1 MGTSA
6 GPSLQGIG
14 RGGDSNLVL
23 EMDAH
28 DAKSYPGEPTTNLIP
43 YYSSRNPAL
52 VASVFIAEPLWTSKA
67 DSTDVIAPDGSS
79 TTTKAVTGTTG
90 ASYLYRYIDNNMGV
104 TMASSTTYTLSVWAK
119 TTSTASTTVSLAFQD
134 RGNGAYNTS
143 VKTITTEWQRFSLT
157 ITTGSGATSS
167 TLVGW
172 VSPTHSRTFYFWG
185 WQVEQKAYATPYVVS
200 QLLDPSA
207 QGPSARPAS
216 VNLMIHG
223 NVGPDTVA
231 GSNNPNVLS
240 EAISKF
246 ETAVGWTV
254 GQDWSINSGTEV
266 AEITSWTQASFLQ
279 RAASPAEVIEG
290 GRYVIKGDV
299 TTSNAGTL
307 YARVGNS
314 SYAVLPTGTGSTV
327 EVVCG
332 NTATETVLFYSGGWE
347 GTIDNVSVAP
357 LAVMKDSSPSKH
369 AITTVNDADHSNAQ
383 SKFSGGSIYF
393 DGSDSL
399 SMPDSADWNIGS
411 ADFTMD
417 AWAYFDGFA
426 VTLHN
431 QSTVNATSNSAFII
445 WVGSAP
451 NTAGIYLSDITG
463 WDYYNVNSTSLSTGQ
478 WYHLAAVRHG
488 DSLRMYVDGVSTSAT
503 SLPSAWTVGDSSR
516 VLQIGE
522 QDGNNYMNGYL
533 DEVRFVKGTA
543 LWTSNFTPPTRRNL
557 SAPVVDRSGNDNGG
571 NFNTTD
577 MTDVVTYRVGEVI
590 RPIDSAVWDFDGS
603 DDYVNLGS
611 GSSLKPTTAITISV
625 WVNPDSSQNTYADI
639 GGGHQNN
646 QGYVIQQNATST
658 NQYYFAYRNTSPAWV
673 STGTTTLTAD
683 TWQHFVITCEF
694 GGTTKHYL
702 NGVETISTSLSGAIL
717 YISSEDMFIGHG
729 FSTARCFNGQ
739 IGNVQVYKTTLTP
752 QQVKENF
759 NQQRNRFKI

>member
-1 MGTSA
+1 MGASA

-28 DAKSYPGEPTTNLIP
+28 DAKSYPGEPTTNYAPIDL
-43 YYSSRNPAL
+43 
-52 VASVFIAEPLWTSKA
+52 A
-67 DSTDVIAPDGSS
+67 DWGTEA
-79 TTTKAVTGTTG
+79 TAVRTAAGYNFQGQPVYKCRTAVG
-90 ASYLYRYIDNNMGV
+90 ASYQGID
-104 TMASSTTYTLSVWAK
+104 
-119 TTSTASTTVSLAFQD
+119 
-134 RGNGAYNTS
+134 
-143 VKTITTEWQRFSLT
+143 KTITGLRTAASGGTVTMSIWVKNPNPSAYTFSSYMGHDFSSNRTLAANSDWQRIQWT
-157 ITTGSGATSS
+157 VNESS
-167 TLVGW
+167 MGNDYVEYRPYTN
-172 VSPTHSRTFYFWG
+172 SAAIYIHMTMP
-185 WQVEQKAYATPYVVS
+185 QVEVLKGYATPFVREGNGGTGTYN
-200 QLLDPSA
+200 
-207 QGPSARPAS
+207 ARPAS

-223 NVGPDTVA
+223 DVGPDTVA

-646 QGYVIQQNATST
+646 QGYVIQQDGANA
-658 NQYYFAYRNTSPAWV
+658 NQYYFAYRSTAASWKTSSV
-673 STGTTTLTAD
+673 TTLTAD
-683 TWQHFVITCEF
+683 TWQHFVIVCEF
-694 GGTTKHYL
+694 GVTIKHYL
-702 NGVETISTSLSGAIL
+702 NGVETVSDSRSGAV
-717 YISSEDMFIGHG
+717 YYDAAEDMFIGHG

-739 IGNVQVYKTTLTP
+739 IANVQIYKVALTA

>member
-1 MGTSA
+1 MGASA

-28 DAKSYPGEPTTNLIP
+28 DAKSYPGEPTTNYAPIDL
-43 YYSSRNPAL
+43 
-52 VASVFIAEPLWTSKA
+52 A
-67 DSTDVIAPDGSS
+67 DWGTEA
-79 TTTKAVTGTTG
+79 TAVRTAAGYNFQGQPVYKCRTAVG
-90 ASYLYRYIDNNMGV
+90 ASYQGID
-104 TMASSTTYTLSVWAK
+104 
-119 TTSTASTTVSLAFQD
+119 
-134 RGNGAYNTS
+134 
-143 VKTITTEWQRFSLT
+143 KTITGLRTAASGGTVTMSIWVKNPNPSAYTFSSYMGHDFSSNRTLAANSDWQRIQWT
-157 ITTGSGATSS
+157 VNESS
-167 TLVGW
+167 MGNDYVEYRPYTN
-172 VSPTHSRTFYFWG
+172 SAAIYIHMTMP
-185 WQVEQKAYATPYVVS
+185 QVEVLKGYATPFVREGNGGTGTYN
-200 QLLDPSA
+200 
-207 QGPSARPAS
+207 ARPAS

-223 NVGPDTVA
+223 DVGPDTVA

-478 WYHLAAVRHG
+478 WYHLAAVRSG

-557 SAPVVDRSGNDNGG
+557 SAPVVDRVNYNG
-571 NFNTTD
+571 FNCTSTAVTD
-577 MTDVVTYRVGEVI
+577 QATYRDGEVI
-590 RPIDSAVWDFDGS
+590 RLTTPTDALNNIKSAVWDFDGTDDKLFGGVASFDPTGPATINLWLNQDSGNSGITTCLGNASAS
-603 DDYVNLGS
+603 DRYFNIHPSNTSLMRMGVVSSGGWQYKTFTDNLLDRWAMLTIVNT
-611 GSSLKPTTAITISV
+611 GSSASPSTYSV
-625 WVNPDSSQNTYADI
+625 
-639 GGGHQNN
+639 
-646 QGYVIQQNATST
+646 
-658 NQYYFAYRNTSPAWV
+658 
-673 STGTTTLTAD
+673 
-683 TWQHFVITCEF
+683 
-694 GGTTKHYL
+694 YL
-702 NGVETISTSLSGAIL
+702 NGTAHADNPVTYTGS
-717 YISSEDMFIGHG
+717 
-729 FSTARCFNGQ
+729 FSDPTDLFVLGNYTLNNNYDTDGQ
-739 IGNVQVYKTTLTP
+739 IANVQIYKVALTP